1 MKLILFSYIYTS
13 IIVFIFTVK
22 ITIYVKK
29 FNLFHHHQFP
39 FISSL
44 INSEC
49 FSKSYLIKNEEIKN
63 YY

>member
-29 FNLFHHHQFP
+29 FNLFHHHHIP